1 MNKIEIEKSQ
11 QIVNDVPREVEYTI
25 SKTPIMIG
33 GGLYCS
39 RTTLHLNEQE
49 FKELAEKINS
59 VLNKK

>member
-25 SKTPIMIG
+25 SKTPIMID
-33 GGLYCS
+33 GGLYFC